1 MEQVIIGGFYNA
13 LNVTATEYNF
23 IMGGGVW
30 SATVDGRA
38 QTVSTPG
45 KLKNLR
51 VELDGVPGTGT
62 YTFALRRAVG
72 TGAWANTAL
81 TCTVGAGDTMASD
94 VSNEVSVAAGDVIVL
109 ECNPDN
115 PDNARNARWTI
126 MFEGDNANESLL
138 LLGSTAFAASD
149 LFYPAMGVHYNTNED
164 NVRQVCPT
172 SGVIKNLYVQL
183 RADPGDTGVDGFTF
197 TLRVNGADGLDGGNP
212 LQVTVMADNR
222 TGNDTTHE
230 ITVAAGDILTISHV
244 RVDTPIAT
252 NVAIGMTFVADTN
265 GESLIMGGTA
275 DDLSSSIT
283 EYMFFTSRAAIDTW
297 TATEAQR
304 YQLAQTCTLKKLYV
318 LLNGSPGAGNNYT
331 FTVRL
336 EGASPGGGLVVAIA
350 NAATTGNDTSNEIA
364 VSDGETVNMMVVP
377 IDTPTVRD
385 AYWGLVS
392 FIETGVNVTIEPPL
406 ATIDSAGLVPT
417 VTTTKFP
424 TIVVPLATAS
434 AAGLVP
440 TFVLEP
446 EILVPLATVEATGLT
461 PTTVIIYDLF
471 YGYIES
477 ITPHPDPAS
486 QDCYIS
492 AIDGLDFLARHE
504 LDTVLYKDTLTGTL
518 VTNILDASAW
528 SASLRDIDAGQ
539 DIVPFAFWNKV
550 KARFAL
556 GDIEDSELS
565 FIIIDGAGKLAYE
578 DRHHR
583 YSATHQTSQATFDD
597 TMVDI
602 SYNYSAR
609 NIFNEVRATVTPWN
623 LESEATLWTLEEI
636 PSIPAGETVTW
647 WGDAAVDGIPVFV
660 DAWVTPASTTDYTA
674 NSQSDGGGVD
684 KTSDITIVTT
694 KFAESIKLV
703 ITNDDSQAVFITA
716 LKARGTYYNDLTKVS
731 RKTEDSTSQTAYQ
744 KRTLALDGK
753 YLTDADKA
761 QDFCD
766 YGIARFKDPQ
776 AEVVITIVNK
786 NAANLTQILA
796 REISDRITAK
806 NTDLGLDSDFFINKM
821 EHEITEG
828 GHRHLCRWYLV
839 DASNEDFWSLGFSEL
854 GTGTKLGY

>member
-1 MEQVIIGGFYNA
+1 MA
-13 LNVTATEYNF
+13 RL
-23 IMGGGVW
+23 
-30 SATVDGRA
+30 
-38 QTVSTPG
+38 
-45 KLKNLR
+45 
-51 VELDGVPGTGT
+51 ELERGT
-62 YTFALRRAVG
+62 
-72 TGAWANTAL
+72 
-81 TCTVGAGDTMASD
+81 D
-94 VSNEVSVAAGDVIVL
+94 V
-109 ECNPDN
+109 
-115 PDNARNARWTI
+115 
-126 MFEGDNANESLL
+126 LL
-138 LLGSTAFAASD
+138 L
-149 LFYPAMGVHYNTNED
+149 E
-164 NVRQVCPT
+164 
-172 SGVIKNLYVQL
+172 I
-183 RADPGDTGVDGFTF
+183 GDA
-197 TLRVNGADGLDGGNP
+197 LL
-212 LQVTVMADNR
+212 L
-222 TGNDTTHE
+222 
-230 ITVAAGDILTISHV
+230 
-244 RVDTPIAT
+244 
-252 NVAIGMTFVADTN
+252 
-265 GESLIMGGTA
+265 
-275 DDLSSSIT
+275 
-283 EYMFFTSRAAIDTW
+283 
-297 TATEAQR
+297 EA
-304 YQLAQTCTLKKLYV
+304 
-318 LLNGSPGAGNNYT
+318 
-331 FTVRL
+331 
-336 EGASPGGGLVVAIA
+336 E
-350 NAATTGNDTSNEIA
+350 
-364 VSDGETVNMMVVP
+364 
-377 IDTPTVRD
+377 
-385 AYWGLVS
+385 
-392 FIETGVNVTIEPPL
+392 NVTITVPL
-406 ATIDSAGLVPT
+406 ATIDASGLVPT
-417 VTTTKFP
+417 LNLDVIFA
-424 TIVVPLATAS
+424 VPLATAS

-440 TFVLEP
+440 TMRLDRIFS
-446 EILVPLATVEATGLT
+446 VPLATADATGLI

-492 AIDGLDFLARHE
+492 AIDGLDYLARHE

-565 FIIIDGAGKLAYE
+565 FIIIDGAGKLRYE

-602 SYNYSAR
+602 AYEFSAR

-636 PSIPAGETVTW
+636 PSIPAGETLTW
-647 WGDAAVDGIPVFV
+647 WGDASVDGIPVFV
-660 DAWVTPASTTDYTA
+660 DAWVTPASSTDYTA

-694 KFAESIKLV
+694 KFANSIKLA
-703 ITNDDSQAVFITA
+703 ITNDDSQAVFITS

-731 RKTEDSTSQTAYQ
+731 RKSEDSTSQTAYQ

-753 YLTDADKA
+753 YLTNADTA

-776 AEVVITIVNK
+776 AEVVITLVNK
-786 NAANLTQILA
+786 NATNLTQILS

-806 NTDLGLDSDFFINKM
+806 NTELGLDSDFFINKM

-828 GHRHLCRWYLV
+828 GKRHLCRWYLV